1 MRTLLLS
8 LVCLGFFAVG
18 LALLGL
24 SGCGGP
30 DDKFVIYTSI
40 YPRVIER
47 MKPDLAKAFPGVE
60 FEWRQAGSE
69 QLARKLSVELEAGG
83 TRCDLLMT
91 SDPFYYAQL
100 AAAGYLTPHESA
112 AAEAVPAG
120 MKDAAHHWATVR
132 VPLMVIGVN
141 HEKIAKSEFPSS
153 FQDLLDPRF
162 KGKIAMG
169 DPLKSGTN
177 FTTVASLVRKYGWD
191 YFRGLAKNGI
201 QSAGGNS
208 TVTNK
213 LETGE
218 RPIGIVLLENL
229 LPRIEA
235 GAPISI
241 VYPSDGAV
249 PVPSPVAILKAS
261 DQQDLARR
269 VHDYFFSQPMQDAI
283 VGGYMYSPLPSH
295 AAPDG
300 GRAWG
305 ELERQPFDADFM
317 AWVKKERDSIKE
329 TFGEI
334 LSR

>member
-1 MRTLLLS
+1 MRTGWLLIAC
-8 LVCLGFFAVG
+8 V
-18 LALLGL
+18 LLGL
-24 SGCGGP
+24 LGSAGCGGP
-30 DDKFVIYTSI
+30 DEELVIYTSI
-40 YPRVIER
+40 YPQVIER
-47 MKPDLAKAFPGVE
+47 MKPALAAEFPGVS

-100 AAAGYLTPHESA
+100 AAAGHLATHDSPVT
-112 AAEAVPAG
+112 AEIPDG
-120 MKDAAHHWATVR
+120 LKDAEGRWATVR
-132 VPLMVIGVN
+132 VPVMVIGVN
-141 HEKIAKSEFPSS
+141 HDKIRKSEFPSS
-153 FQDLLDPRF
+153 FQDLLDPRYA
-162 KGKIAMG
+162 GKIAMG

-177 FTTVASLVRKYGWD
+177 FTTVASLVRQYGWD

-235 GAPISI
+235 GAPITV
-241 VYPSDGAV
+241 VYPTDGAV
-249 PVPSPVAILKAS
+249 PVPSPVAVLRTS
-261 DQQDLARR
+261 DKPALARR
-269 VHDYFFSQPMQDAI
+269 VRDFFFGQAMQDAI
-283 VGGYMYSPLPSH
+283 VSGFMYSPLPNH
-295 AAPDG
+295 AAPAG
-300 GRAWG
+300 GAPWR
-305 ELERQPFDADFM
+305 ELALQPFDAAFM
-317 AWVKKERDSIKE
+317 DWVQNERDTIKE